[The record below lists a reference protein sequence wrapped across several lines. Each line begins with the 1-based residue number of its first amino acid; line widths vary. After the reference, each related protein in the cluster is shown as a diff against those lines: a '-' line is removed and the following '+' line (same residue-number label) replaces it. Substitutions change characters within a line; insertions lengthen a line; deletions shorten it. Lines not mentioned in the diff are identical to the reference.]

1 MDIDSPI
8 SEIAKLAKNKGFK
21 AKTVS
26 TIHTFE
32 YFTNNGKNF
41 KINDTC
47 LFLLACEIQKW
58 LIEVHNIDVF
68 VNRDSTFNKGTYC
81 LFIYDNIKDISR
93 LRPLDNDV
101 FSGYTTYEKAL
112 ETGLKE
118 ALKLIVK

>member
-58 LIEVHNIDVF
+58 L
-68 VNRDSTFNKGTYC
+68 RFN
-81 LFIYDNIKDISR
+81 
-93 LRPLDNDV
+93 LRHHHLLQHHLQLN
-101 FSGYTTYEKAL
+101 
-112 ETGLKE
+112 
-118 ALKLIVK
+118 

>member
-1 MDIDSPI
+1 MNIDSPI

-47 LFLLACEIQKW
+47 LFLLACEIQTW
-58 LIEVHNIDVF
+58 LRQTHGIKLWCIPHPFSSSGGWCYNILAYKEGLVTILIGEKA
-68 VNRDSTFNKGTYC
+68 STTN
-81 LFIYDNIKDISR
+81 L
-93 LRPLDNDV
+93 
-101 FSGYTTYEKAL
+101 TYEQAL
-112 ETGLKE
+112 EEGLPI
-118 ALKLIVK
+118 ALKHI